1 MPKKILAVDDDSTF
15 SLMIQAY
22 LNKNGFEVSLA
33 GNVHAALESIRK
45 SPPDL
50 VLSDYRMPGKDGMEM
65 LEEIQKTNPGLP
77 LVLMTG
83 FGDIRLA
90 VRAMKAGARDYLTK
104 PVNPSELLEVVKNIL
119 DTDARPAAAAVQ
131 AAVNRVPAG
140 KSVSP
145 SYTQDGFVH
154 GVSANWKQINE
165 HIDLVAP
172 TPLSVIILGESG
184 TGKEFVARRLHDL
197 SVRAGEPFVAIDCG
211 TLSGEIAASEFFGHV
226 KGSFTGAVTDKTG
239 QFEAANGGTVFLDEI
254 GNLSYEVQIM
264 LLRAIQER
272 KIRKVGSVK
281 DIPVDVRIIAA
292 TNEDLTNGIRRGS
305 FREDLYHRLNEFS
318 IRVEPLR
325 NRKDDLPLF
334 AGSFLELANAEL
346 GKHVKGFSREVM
358 QKFMEYPWPG
368 NLREFKNVIKR
379 SVLLSRSDMVELN
392 ALPSE
397 LRSEHFE
404 IPVENTV
411 DLKVISED
419 IEKKK
424 IVEALEKVKYNKSKA
439 AQMLN
444 IDRKTLYNK
453 IRLYGLDA

>member
-1 MPKKILAVDDDSTF
+1 M
-15 SLMIQAY
+15 
-22 LNKNGFEVSLA
+22 
-33 GNVHAALESIRK
+33 
-45 SPPDL
+45 
-50 VLSDYRMPGKDGMEM
+50 
-65 LEEIQKTNPGLP
+65 
-77 LVLMTG
+77 
-83 FGDIRLA
+83 
-90 VRAMKAGARDYLTK
+90 
-104 PVNPSELLEVVKNIL
+104 
-119 DTDARPAAAAVQ
+119 
-131 AAVNRVPAG
+131 
-140 KSVSP
+140 
-145 SYTQDGFVH
+145 
-154 GVSANWKQINE
+154 
-165 HIDLVAP
+165 AP

-226 KGSFTGAVTDKTG
+226 KGSFTGAVSDKTG

-272 KIRKVGSVK
+272 KIRRVGSVK

-292 TNEDLTNGIRRGS
+292 TNEDLNEGIRRGS

-334 AGSFLELANAEL
+334 AGRFLELANTEL
-346 GKHVKGFSREVM
+346 GKNVTGFSNEVM

-368 NLREFKNVIKR
+368 NLREFKNVVKR
-379 SVLLSRSDMVELN
+379 SVLLSRSNTVELA
-392 ALPSE
+392 ALPAE
-397 LRSEHFE
+397 LRSEHFHV
-404 IPVENTV
+404 PVQNTV